1 MDDKPPFFAISMIKP
16 HHPIKCLLSQF
27 GLSKPGNR
35 LLRLTLVIKDNNVLP
50 TNPRVISMYSAK
62 GLILKGIQIGILT
75 WVIFAVLT
83 LTGTQALALRCGSR
97 LISEGDPKV
106 KVLAECG
113 EPDYVEVWEEE
124 RVYRFHYHPRYYGFD
139 DNYEYGDPD
148 DGYGQPYRIKKLI
161 IVEEWT
167 YNHGPTRFM
176 DHLRLENGVVRRITS
191 GDYGY

>member
-1 MDDKPPFFAISMIKP
+1 MQAKAA
-16 HHPIKCLLSQF
+16 
-27 GLSKPGNR
+27 
-35 LLRLTLVIKDNNVLP
+35 P
-50 TNPRVISMYSAK
+50 TNITSALKSMKSICGQKIAK
-62 GLILKGIQIGILT
+62 YPSTGDFILKGAQIAGFTI
-75 WVIFAVLT
+75 VIIAALV
-83 LTGTQALALRCGSR
+83 LTGTEALGLRCGSR
-97 LISEGDPKV
+97 LISEGDPKA

-124 RVYRFHYHPRYYGFD
+124 RVYRFHYHPRYYGFE
-139 DNYEYGDPD
+139 DNYQYGYPD